1 MSASSAGLQAD
12 ARGAGPRFQFAL
24 RASYPGF
31 ELDAR
36 LAWDAPRAALFG
48 ASGSGKSTVLE
59 ALAGLR
65 PEVRGRIELD
75 GRRLDGL
82 APERRRLGW
91 VPQDASLFPHLT
103 VAEQLAFG
111 ARVGGGSKAEVQ
123 TAVEALELGD
133 LLDRRPPE
141 LSGGEASRVA
151 IARALSAKAAMLLLD
166 EPLAALDRPLRARV
180 LPYLDRVARELGVP
194 TLLVSHD
201 PFEVAALADHV
212 AVLERGRVLAAG
224 PVGEVLPGAA
234 SFGTL
239 EALSAENRF
248 AARVVDRHSGSLQV
262 RTPGGNLLE
271 MASVPGFPDPQGV
284 AVRAEDLLISLS
296 PLEGVSAQNQLA
308 AVVQE
313 LEPLSGDPDSGL
325 RLHLRVGAEDW
336 RAAITTRARRRLALR
351 PGLEVHLAIK
361 ATAVLVDPNPRPWPT
376 PRG

>member
-1 MSASSAGLQAD
+1 MSASEGNGN
-12 ARGAGPRFQFAL
+12 GAGSRFRFEL
-24 RASYPGF
+24 RASYSGF

-36 LAWDAPRAALFG
+36 LEWDAPRAALFG

-65 PEVRGRIELD
+65 PEVRGSIEFD

-82 APERRRLGW
+82 APERRQLGW

-111 ARVGGGSKAEVQ
+111 ARVGGGGAAEMDA
-123 TAVEALELGD
+123 AVEALELGS
-133 LLDRRPPE
+133 LLGRRPAQ

-180 LPYLDRVARELGVP
+180 LPYLDRVARDLGVP

-201 PFEVAALADHV
+201 PLEVAALADHV

-248 AARVVDRHSGSLQV
+248 PARVVERHPGSLQV

-271 MASVPGFPDPQGV
+271 MASVRGFPDPEGI
-284 AVRAEDLLISLS
+284 AVRAEDLLISLE
-296 PLEGVSAQNQLA
+296 PLQGVSAQNQLA
-308 AVVQE
+308 AVVE
-313 LEPLSGDPDSGL
+313 ALEPLSAGAESGL
-325 RLHLRVGAEDW
+325 RLHLALGGELW
-336 RAAITTRARRRLALR
+336 RAAITPRARERLALR
-351 PGLEVHLAIK
+351 PGLKVHLAIK
-361 ATAVLVDPNPRPWPT
+361 ATAVLLDPNPRPWPAT
-376 PRG
+376 LG

>member
-1 MSASSAGLQAD
+1 M
-12 ARGAGPRFQFAL
+12 
-24 RASYPGF
+24 
-31 ELDAR
+31 
-36 LAWDAPRAALFG
+36 
-48 ASGSGKSTVLE
+48 
-59 ALAGLR
+59 
-65 PEVRGRIELD
+65 
-75 GRRLDGL
+75 
-82 APERRRLGW
+82 
-91 VPQDASLFPHLT
+91 
-103 VAEQLAFG
+103 
-111 ARVGGGSKAEVQ
+111 
-123 TAVEALELGD
+123 
-133 LLDRRPPE
+133 
-141 LSGGEASRVA
+141 
-151 IARALSAKAAMLLLD
+151 
-166 EPLAALDRPLRARV
+166 
-180 LPYLDRVARELGVP
+180 
-194 TLLVSHD
+194 
-201 PFEVAALADHV
+201 
-212 AVLERGRVLAAG
+212 
-224 PVGEVLPGAA
+224 LPGAA